1 MLIADWWTNLA
12 HLVRL
17 QLFALLEPQNPSVV
31 QETGTNFATGICVIT
46 FLDPPVTLL
55 S

>member
-31 QETGTNFATGICVIT
+31 QGIGTNFATDICAIAS
-46 FLDPPVTLL
+46 FDPPVTLL